1 MWIYLWRGLFL
12 VDGVDVAEGDLVLAM
27 NQINPAFRAVYVAS
41 VALWERKIYATNPKM
56 IIVEEGTLNGETAWL
71 KVESETDSLDYVK
84 IESGVA
90 PVVKIYDRT
99 RVNTTKNIV
108 GTTLIE
114 ILSLDTIIKREH
126 GCRFHFK
133 IFISFNSISGRGG
146 IQLKVTAT
154 SGVSILTLER
164 PSEFQISPVETG
176 VYVDDNFSLLADYN
190 NVIAI
195 PDLAMYDNRKAMI
208 EGEVWINNIAF
219 DDINFK
225 VEIAQNSA
233 VSNFDVEV
241 GSYCDYQESNTILPS
256 WFGDLYVGGTFI
268 DYFR

>member
-1 MWIYLWRGLFL
+1 M
-12 VDGVDVAEGDLVLAM
+12 
-27 NQINPAFRAVYVAS
+27 
-41 VALWERKIYATNPKM
+41 
-56 IIVEEGTLNGETAWL
+56 
-71 KVESETDSLDYVK
+71 
-84 IESGVA
+84 
-90 PVVKIYDRT
+90 
-99 RVNTTKNIV
+99 
-108 GTTLIE
+108 
-114 ILSLDTIIKREH
+114 DTIIKREH

-133 IFISFNSISGRGG
+133 IFISFNSISGQGG

-190 NVIAI
+190 NVITI
-195 PDLAMYDNRKAMI
+195 PDLTMYDNRKAMI

-233 VSNFDVEV
+233 ISTFDVEV

-256 WFGDLYVGGTFI
+256 WFGDLYVGGYFTDRFTVINDDTKALVTGYPTFNGHI
-268 DYFR
+268 FSIGQDENYIYVGGGEFTGGPTGN